1 LDIFKYV
8 LAIYL
13 QVIDAKNFRVQIDE
27 HKNASSFPEA
37 FHQIAFAVT
46 YPLFLS
52 YYYYNI
58 MVYFLGSSL
67 LEFGGGVSFV
77 YSCCCS

>member
-1 LDIFKYV
+1 MFSLSTW
-8 LAIYL
+8 L

-27 HKNASSFPEA
+27 HKNCSSFPET

-46 YPLFLS
+46 PFCLFYPYHF
-52 YYYYNI
+52 
-58 MVYFLGSSL
+58 MVYFGIFTSSTRIGRMVL
-67 LEFGGGVSFV
+67 YFV